1 MDDDAKKFYYGDSK
15 EFDPLNELSPVR
27 REQLKN
33 VSGSGKRGGASPS
46 SHKTAD
52 ANLNMPTSV
61 TDATTSLAAYKI
73 ASFSKT
79 AEFGGTYGGNNS
91 GGGGGSVRTIPRVYS
106 PLFEL
111 SNLQLPR
118 DRRTLN
124 AWCRHFYS
132 THPLVRNCIN
142 LHATFPISKFEIT
155 CDNKKIETEMN
166 ELAEDMRLLHVLY
179 GVALVYWMLGEA
191 FPYGD
196 WNDNDKTWRRWV
208 VHNPDYVDV
217 KYSAVTMEPLITLQP
232 DDTLKRLVR
241 SNDPKDKYIRA
252 TLPKEIIYYISRG
265 QNIPLDSFNVTHVK
279 FLSEPYDHRGTS
291 IIASCFKDL
300 MLYDLLRESEY
311 AQAANLI
318 NPITHV
324 KLVDPLGR
332 WRPTDEDLAQFRDIF
347 VDLQFDLDPKLITH
361 GAVQIEKIGNAGG
374 IIDTTPKLDRI
385 IKNIMAG
392 LMVPEGVITG
402 EGPNYC
408 YDEET
413 ETLTKRGFKRYD
425 EIVDTDEIATF
436 NPETKV
442 IEYHHYKEKI
452 VNYYSGN
459 MISFKT
465 RFMDIKVT
473 PNHRMYV
480 RDRKTMQWETVQA
493 ADVKV
498 RSSILDHGDWVGH
511 TPETITYGGFVFT
524 PKEFINLVFYTWTR
538 SKVIEE
544 DGQKVMIYKYAQRG
558 PAVEWK
564 DAMVVL
570 GVKYDEKYK
579 GYVMRDQNF
588 IELCQREISSEFD
601 TWKLP
606 RLIGDWSKHDIYE
619 VLNKLAG
626 RHGIAK
632 KSYVSKRGLL
642 LRASF
647 ALYSKE
653 LIDFIQELFFKCG
666 YSTRVDAEFKPWR
679 NKTIY
684 RMNFSHAAKQTARV
698 IDLRSKG
705 RVLMPCKSEV
715 PYDGIV
721 YCFDVP
727 PNHLFVTRRNGLVTI
742 QGNST
747 ASVGLEVLRQRY
759 LMFRDELEYWIRNK
773 VIKPIA
779 VARDWTIIESK
790 QKKLI
795 IPKIQWNKLT
805 LKDLNDYMQKVA
817 DGFNSA
823 KVVSRDSYL
832 KSLDLDPEEE
842 LANRRKEMLEDAIL
856 AKEKRILE
864 SSAYSLTEM
873 RSMTPSTV
881 IEDRVIPGTQQPASQ
896 SGGGAQGPDLSGGL
910 GGGAPNGGGGGMPD
924 LGSGLGPMSEPSS
937 SDIAP
942 GGAPETG
949 EGAVGTPPPPSPGQT
964 S

>member
-1 MDDDAKKFYYGDSK
+1 MDDAKFYQGDVK
-15 EFDPLNELSPVR
+15 GFNPLDELSPAR
-27 REQLKN
+27 RDQLK
-33 VSGSGKRGGASPS
+33 GGPS
-46 SHKTAD
+46 KKSTAGVKTGD
-52 ANLNMPTSV
+52 ITLNMPAAAVDSTK
-61 TDATTSLAAYKI
+61 SLSAYKT
-73 ASFSKT
+73 AS
-79 AEFGGTYGGNNS
+79 EN
-91 GGGGGSVRTIPRVYS
+91 GGGGSVRTIPRVYS

-132 THPLVRNCIN
+132 THPLVRNCVN

-155 CDNKKIETEMN
+155 CDEKTIETEMN
-166 ELAEDMRLLHVLY
+166 ELAEDMRLIHVLY

-217 KYSAVTMEPLITLQP
+217 KYSAVTMEPLIALQP
-232 DDTLKRLVR
+232 DDTLKRLVK

-252 TLPKEIIYYISRG
+252 TLPKEIVYYISRG
-265 QNIPLDSFNVTHVK
+265 MNIPLDSFNVTHVK

-318 NPITHV
+318 NPLTHV
-324 KLVDPLGR
+324 KLGDPLGR
-332 WRPTDEDLAQFRDIF
+332 WRPSDEDLAQFRDIF

-361 GAVQIEKIGNAGG
+361 GAVQIEKVGNAGG

-413 ETLTKRGFKRYD
+413 ETLTKSGFKKYN
-425 EIVDTDEIATF
+425 EITDIDEIATF
-436 NPETKV
+436 NPTTKL
-442 IEYHHYKEKI
+442 IEYQHYNEKI
-452 VNYYSGN
+452 VNQYDGN
-459 MISFKT
+459 MVHFKT
-465 RFMDIKVT
+465 KFMDIKVT
-473 PNHRMYV
+473 PNHKMYV
-480 RDRKTMQWETVQA
+480 RDRKSLEWGTVEA
-493 ADVKV
+493 SDVKL
-498 RSSILDHGDWVGH
+498 RSNILDHGDWVGN
-511 TPETITYGGFVFT
+511 TPSVIEYGGFTFT
-524 PKEFINLVFYTWTR
+524 PKEFINLIFYTWTR
-538 SKVIEE
+538 SRVIEE
-544 DGQKVMIYKYAQRG
+544 AGEKVMIYKYAQRG

-564 DAMVVL
+564 DALVVL
-570 GVKYDEKYK
+570 GVKYDAKYK

-588 IELCQREISSEFD
+588 INLCQKEINSEFD
-601 TWKLP
+601 HWKLP
-606 RLIGDWSKHDIYE
+606 RLIGEWSKHDIYE
-619 VLNKLAG
+619 VLNRLAG
-626 RHGIAK
+626 KHGIAK
-632 KSYVSKRGLL
+632 KSYVSRRGLL

-653 LIDFIQELFFKCG
+653 LLDFIQELFFKCG
-666 YSTRVDAEFKPWR
+666 YSTRIEAEFKPWR

-684 RMNFSHAAKQTARV
+684 RMNFSHVAKQTARI
-698 IDLRSKG
+698 IDTRSKG
-705 RVLMPCKSEV
+705 KTRKDCKAEV
-715 PYDGIV
+715 PYNGIV

-727 PNHLFVTRRNGLVTI
+727 PNHLFITRRNGLVTI

-759 LMFRDELEYWIRNK
+759 LMFRDELEHWIRNK
-773 VIKPIA
+773 VMKPIA
-779 VARDWTIIESK
+779 VARDWTVTESK

-795 IPKIQWNKLT
+795 IPRIQWNKLT

-817 DGFNSA
+817 EGHNTA

-832 KSLDLDPEEE
+832 KSLDLDPDEE
-842 LANRRKEMLEDAIL
+842 LENRRKEMIEDAIL
-856 AKEKRILE
+856 TKEKNILY
-864 SSAYSLTEM
+864 SPAYTLSELRTLNTDSL
-873 RSMTPSTV
+873 
-881 IEDRVIPGTQQPASQ
+881 IEDRVVPGANQPP
-896 SGGGAQGPDLSGGL
+896 SGPGAGGQGSPDFSGGL
-910 GGGAPNGGGGGMPD
+910 GGSMPD
-924 LGSGLGPMSEPSS
+924 LGGGLGAPPEGEAP
-937 SDIAP
+937 P
-942 GGAPETG
+942 GGPPDIGGPPETG
-949 EGAVGTPPPPSPGQT
+949 SPASPGGPPPPAGPPQ
-964 S
+964 